1 MKKVT
6 SHRTHANTGDAI
18 RAISGRSDAVSP
30 HINNLFDIPI
40 DFFELLDEDDNRFRK
55 DLLFRL
61 NVIRLHLPPLCD
73 RQGDNQLLPDHF
85 FNTLS
90 AQLGKKVRSFALGIK
105 KFADLQLSGKR
116 PRTEKCY

>member
-18 RAISGRSDAVSP
+18 RAISGRSDTMSP

-40 DFFELLDEDDNRFRK
+40 DIFELL
-55 DLLFRL
+55 
-61 NVIRLHLPPLCD
+61 
-73 RQGDNQLLPDHF
+73 DHF

-90 AQLGKKVRSFALGIK
+90 AQLGKKVRSFAQGIK